1 MQRVRRAVVTA
12 LALVLALGL
21 TSGPAARAWFAPA
34 AVAAADVAWP
44 PSTLVVSEL
53 QTGGASASDE
63 FVEIAN
69 QGTGPVDLIGL
80 EVVYATSSGST
91 VTRKATWTA
100 SSILAPGR
108 RVLVAN
114 SAGAFAGIGDAPY
127 TGGFAATGG
136 ALALRV
142 VGGDVV
148 DAVGWGDATN
158 TFVEG
163 TVASA
168 PPAGSSLERRPGG
181 ASGNGIDTNDNA
193 ADWFV
198 VVRRRTHRGWH
209 APSGP
214 GSRSRRRPDARRPR
228 PNPRTRPTRRRPSDA
243 TPTPTRRRPPTPD
256 ADPTPSPPRPI
267 RSRSRPHAR
276 SPRRRRRSRSSGV
289 LTTGLGPLEAGRTAF
304 IQDDSGGIALYLD
317 AAVVAPLP
325 AGTAVDRHRHAS
337 TTGSPS
343 ARSVRPKAT
352 SRSSGTP
359 GLPPATSISTGAAG
373 EAVEGRGSTSQGRSS
388 PARTPWPTARP

>member
-21 TSGPAARAWFAPA
+21 TSGPAARWWFAPA

-53 QTGGASASDE
+53 QTGGTSASDE

-91 VTRKATWTA
+91 VTRKATWTS

-108 RVLVAN
+108 RVLLAN

-127 TGGFAATGG
+127 AGGFAATGG

-148 DAVGWGDATN
+148 DAIGWGDATN

-168 PPAGSSLERRPGG
+168 PPPGSSLERRAGWR
-181 ASGNGIDTNDNA
+181 IRQRYRHERQ
-193 ADWFV
+193 
-198 VVRRRTHRGWH
+198 RRRLGRVVH
-209 APSGP
+209 AEPTGAGFASGP
-214 GSRSRRRPDARRPR
+214 GSGPVADSRALADPGPDGRAESDDQPSRRPR
-228 PNPRTRPTRRRPSDA
+228 SRHRHR
-243 TPTPTRRRPPTPD
+243 
-256 ADPTPSPPRPI
+256 SPPR
-267 RSRSRPHAR
+267 RSSRSRPHAR
-276 SPRRRRRSRSSGV
+276 C
-289 LTTGLGPLEAGRTAF
+289 RTA
-304 IQDDSGGIALYLD
+304 
-317 AAVVAPLP
+317 
-325 AGTAVDRHRHAS
+325 RR
-337 TTGSPS
+337 
-343 ARSVRPKAT
+343 
-352 SRSSGTP
+352 
-359 GLPPATSISTGAAG
+359 
-373 EAVEGRGSTSQGRSS
+373 
-388 PARTPWPTARP
+388 